1 MDAQVWGGLDSIQHG
16 TQVSPHKLFA
26 GSKLPLPP
34 GLYSQLDL
42 SSFKKPTGGQSN
54 FFFFK
59 NILLSSLKA
68 NFQDESLSEP
78 PQNPA
83 QSRGEKGGSR
93 QTQCLMRE
101 EKEIQSWRP
110 KKPCLECPPLL
121 GSDSV
126 RSASFSTHR
135 EGNSLSDC
143 QVTCPEQLS

>member
-1 MDAQVWGGLDSIQHG
+1 MVNGCTGLGGTRQHS
-16 TQVSPHKLFA
+16 TWDPSLTSQIVCWQQTPTAPWSL
-26 GSKLPLPP
+26 LLVRPLIF
-34 GLYSQLDL
+34 Q
-42 SSFKKPTGGQSN
+42 KANRRAKQ
-54 FFFFK
+54 FFFFF

-135 EGNSLSDC
+135 EGNSLRDY
-143 QVTCPEQLS
+143 